1 MGLFLNFCFG
11 QVFIVSRIEFNWCFI
26 MENRNENMQQ
36 GMNKASESMQRT
48 AETMGD
54 TIIAVLDRL
63 AGKKSDLRLS
73 FEQLTL
79 DTGVMK
85 ATVNGAIVLDIVMAQ
100 EAASAS

>member
-1 MGLFLNFCFG
+1 
-11 QVFIVSRIEFNWCFI
+11 
-26 MENRNENMQQ
+26 
-36 GMNKASESMQRT
+36 MNKASESMQRT

-63 AGKKSDLRLS
+63 AGKKSDLKLS

-85 ATVNGAIVLDIVMAQ
+85 ATVNGAVILDVTMAKET
-100 EAASAS
+100 EATSA

>member
-1 MGLFLNFCFG
+1 
-11 QVFIVSRIEFNWCFI
+11 
-26 MENRNENMQQ
+26 MENRKENMQQ
-36 GMNKASESMQRT
+36 GMDKASESMQRT

-63 AGKKSDLRLS
+63 AGKKSDLKLS

-85 ATVNGAIVLDIVMAQ
+85 ATVNGAIVLDVVMAKD
-100 EAASAS
+100 ATDAS

>member
-1 MGLFLNFCFG
+1 
-11 QVFIVSRIEFNWCFI
+11 
-26 MENRNENMQQ
+26 
-36 GMNKASESMQRT
+36 MNKASESMQRT

-63 AGKKSDLRLS
+63 AGKKSDVKLS

-85 ATVNGAIVLDIVMAQ
+85 ATVNGAIVLDVVMAQ
-100 EAASAS
+100 EAGTATSA

>member
-1 MGLFLNFCFG
+1 
-11 QVFIVSRIEFNWCFI
+11 
-26 MENRNENMQQ
+26 MENRDMNRNMEQ
-36 GMNKASESMQRT
+36 GMNKASETMERT

-85 ATVNGAIVLDIVMAQ
+85 ATVNGSVVLDVTMAQ
-100 EAASAS
+100 DTGTQSTTNM